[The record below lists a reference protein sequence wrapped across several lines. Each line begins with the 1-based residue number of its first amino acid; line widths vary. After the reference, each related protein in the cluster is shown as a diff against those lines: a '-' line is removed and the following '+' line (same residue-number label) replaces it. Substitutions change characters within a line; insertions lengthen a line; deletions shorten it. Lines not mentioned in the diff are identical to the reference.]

1 MIILENFSSS
11 LIEVLNLEKNFII
24 SVSGSGGKT
33 TFCKVLS
40 LELYKKYL
48 SNKNISILFSTTT
61 KIGNLSDNEF
71 KKILFNSEEKI
82 DIDLFKKV
90 EGLYLTGIKNDKK
103 ISSLPLEILEDVVDK
118 FSYTILE
125 ADGSRKKMIKAW
137 NDTEPVYLSKTTMSV
152 GIIPIKAIGMEINEL
167 NIHRLEIFESR
178 FNLKKKNKIDIELM
192 TEIITNKEGIF
203 KNSIGKKILFI
214 NQVETEEESKYAKQ
228 LANSI
233 EKNNIIEK
241 VIIASLLNKKF
252 YEYKKS
258 SDNL

>member
-11 LIEVLNLEKNFII
+11 LIEVLNLGKNFII

-40 LELYKKYL
+40 LELYKKYI

-61 KIGNLSDNEF
+61 KIGDFLDNEF
-71 KKILFNSEEKI
+71 KKILFNSEEEI

-90 EGLYLTGIKNDKK
+90 EGLYLTGIKNDRK
-103 ISSLPLEILEDVVDK
+103 ISSLPLEILKDVVDK

-137 NDTEPVYLSKTTMSV
+137 NDTEPVYLSKTTTSV

-167 NIHRLEIFESR
+167 NIHRLEIFEAR
-178 FNLKKKNKIDIELM
+178 FNFKKKNKIDIELM
-192 TEIITNKEGIF
+192 TEIITNKEGLF

-214 NQVETEEESKYAKQ
+214 NQVETEEEFEYAKQ

>member
-11 LIEVLNLEKNFII
+11 LIEVLNLEEDSII

-33 TFCKVLS
+33 TFCKGLS
-40 LELYKKYL
+40 LELYRKYL
-48 SNKNISILFSTTT
+48 LNKKISILFSTTT
-61 KIGNLSDNEF
+61 KIGDFYDKEF
-71 KKILFNSEEKI
+71 KKILFNSEEEI
-82 DIDLFKKV
+82 DIDLFEKL
-90 EGLYLTGIKNDKK
+90 EGLYLIGIKNDRK
-103 ISSLPLEILEDVVDK
+103 ISALPLKILENVVDK

-152 GIIPIKAIGMEINEL
+152 GIIPIKSIGMEINNL
-167 NIHRLEIFESR
+167 NIHRFEIFESK
-178 FNLKKKNKIDIELM
+178 FNFKKKSKIDIELM
-192 TEIITNKEGIF
+192 TEIITNKEGLF

-214 NQVETEEESKYAKQ
+214 NQVESEKEFKYAKQ
-228 LANSI
+228 LAKSI
-233 EKNNIIEK
+233 EKNSIIQR